1 MKIEKQNYGKSANRS
16 SCPIACTLDLIGDKW
31 SLLIVRDI
39 HLLGKTRY
47 EEFLASPEKI
57 STNILANRLK
67 KLEEHGL
74 ITKTQYGGH
83 SLRMKYELTKRG
95 KSMGKILKRLIEWG
109 QQNIPEATPKGSQ
122 RPGSVFRTDGSRV
135 VD

>member
-1 MKIEKQNYGKSANRS
+1 MTMKLAKQNDGSPANRS

-31 SLLIVRDI
+31 SLLIIRDI
-39 HLLGKTRY
+39 HLAGKSRY

-83 SLRMKYELTKRG
+83 SLRMKYQLTKRG
-95 KSMGKILKRLIEWG
+95 KSLGKILKGMIEWG
-109 QQNIPEATPKGSQ
+109 QQNIPDADPEE
-122 RPGSVFRTDGSRV
+122 F
-135 VD
+135 